1 MGVASTNLDDIMA
14 VKDKDA
20 GTLIGAKEDL
30 DKLLTAFQKQST
42 NILEVALEDLKVKDL
57 LAKLGKLADETEK
70 LPNFAEKSMGYLKDI
85 LATLKSE
92 TEKAKEYVF
101 GGEDGRNF
109 YDNITPWMTANEKG
123 LKAAEEIYG
132 RTMDGRAMT
141 DPGNPDSLVDADGNV
156 MGLNN
161 GTYGFRDFGR
171 GTPAILHGREMVIP
185 EANASKI
192 VSDLIGSVKTME
204 GTGNIT
210 SAPSNSGELRE
221 LIALYTRTLE
231 SNEKMSNSLNR
242 LVTIGAMTE
251 KNTKSTNNNLA
262 NMGGSLV

>member
-1 MGVASTNLDDIMA
+1 MFGMARRGGERLGEGGQGNSIIDILTPW
-14 VKDKDA
+14 D
-20 GTLIGAKEDL
+20 TL
-30 DKLLTAFQKQST
+30 S
-42 NILEVALEDLKVKDL
+42 
-57 LAKLGKLADETEK
+57 EK
-70 LPNFAEKSMGYLKDI
+70 LKKQ
-85 LATLKSE
+85 
-92 TEKAKEYVF
+92 AKEY
-101 GGEDGRNF
+101 N
-109 YDNITPWMTANEKG
+109 A
-123 LKAAEEIYG
+123 
-132 RTMDGRAMT
+132 
-141 DPGNPDSLVDADGNV
+141 
-156 MGLNN
+156 
-161 GTYGFRDFGR
+161 GTYGFQNFGA

-251 KNTKSTNNNLA
+251 KNTKDTKINIA